1 MTKRHQRQSD
11 GLYHINGKTYKILRG
26 TRAQVY
32 HSTAFQTPGL
42 LDKSKLMMNKHGRIV
57 SRKKH
62 NTAKKEQRLLNAG
75 YGYKKGV
82 FVPGGVRVGKKRG
95 TAKKR
100 RRRARSAPATRRVSI
115 SEKRSVATGRF
126 SRGGRRRR
134 RRR

>member
-1 MTKRHQRQSD
+1 MTKRHQRQTD

-26 TRAQVY
+26 TRAQV
-32 HSTAFQTPGL
+32 HHGTAYQTQGL

-62 NTAKKEQRLLNAG
+62 NTAKIEQRLLKAG
-75 YGYKKGV
+75 YGYKKGE

-100 RRRARSAPATRRVSI
+100 RKARSAPATRRVSI
-115 SEKRSVATGRF
+115 S
-126 SRGGRRRR
+126 
-134 RRR
+134 